1 MRPTRDDLAAGRGSR
16 GRGALTILVGFIH
29 DFAAGI
35 WAACAL
41 AVWLLERGATAVVSP
56 EAVAQLAAIQ
66 RTFFFLAL
74 ACVAVVMLA
83 GVGRTFTYVPGVYG
97 EAGEGLRR
105 RMLAVKHALLLL
117 VFGAGTW
124 WQYVMTFG

>member
-1 MRPTRDDLAAGRGSR
+1 M
-16 GRGALTILVGFIH
+16 TILVGFVH

-41 AVWLLERGATAVVSP
+41 AVWLAERGMAEVTSR
-56 EAVAQLAAIQ
+56 EAAIQLAAIQ
-66 RTFFFLAL
+66 RAFFFLAL

-97 EAGEGLRR
+97 EADEGLRR
-105 RMLAVKHALLLL
+105 RMLAIKHALLLF

-124 WQYVMTFG
+124 WQYLMTFG